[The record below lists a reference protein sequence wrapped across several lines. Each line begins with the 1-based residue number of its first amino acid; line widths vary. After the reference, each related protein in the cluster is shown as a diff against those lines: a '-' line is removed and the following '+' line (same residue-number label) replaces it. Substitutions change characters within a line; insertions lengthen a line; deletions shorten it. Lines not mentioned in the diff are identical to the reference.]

1 MSRNLV
7 RCLLCPA
14 LGSYGIGKRLVPN
27 GFEFVTRVLYAG
39 LQNMLSLVND
49 CYINTAD
56 VEMLIH
62 EGQPRPI

>member
-1 MSRNLV
+1 MPGNFV
-7 RCLLCPA
+7 RCFLGPT

-56 VEMLIH
+56 VEMLIY